1 MPSFVVCTA
10 DGNDEMKQSRE
21 RRQGSANSLRGPKQ
35 NAVRRPQKKRKPPSL
50 KNQIRA
56 IERLLKKVCGVRI
69 VSDLLNVAMEQM
81 DSEIAWAL

>member
-1 MPSFVVCTA
+1 
-10 DGNDEMKQSRE
+10 MKQNRE

-35 NAVRRPQKKRKPPSL
+35 NAARRPQKKRKPPSL

-56 IERLLKKVCGVRI
+56 IERLLKKVCGDMI

-81 DSEIAWAL
+81 DSEIGWAL